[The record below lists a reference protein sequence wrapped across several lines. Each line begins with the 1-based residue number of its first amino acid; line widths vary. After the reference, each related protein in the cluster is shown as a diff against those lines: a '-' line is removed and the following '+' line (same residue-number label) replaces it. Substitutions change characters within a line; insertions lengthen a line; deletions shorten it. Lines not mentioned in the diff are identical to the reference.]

1 MVRLRAWD
9 FGFWDLGFRDF
20 GFGFRAWDFGF
31 WVIPWKSMLSYSPL
45 SIEFEPVM
53 PVFLPKRLQVP
64 CRIQVLGH
72 GNGRFEVA
80 AAPFMESKLPGQ
92 QRP

>member
-1 MVRLRAWD
+1 
-9 FGFWDLGFRDF
+9 
-20 GFGFRAWDFGF
+20 
-31 WVIPWKSMLSYSPL
+31 MLSYSPL